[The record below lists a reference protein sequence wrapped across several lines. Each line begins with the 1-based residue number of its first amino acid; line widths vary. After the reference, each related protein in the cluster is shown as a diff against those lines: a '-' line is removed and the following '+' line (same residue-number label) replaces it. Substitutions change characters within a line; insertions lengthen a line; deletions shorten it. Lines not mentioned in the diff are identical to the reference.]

1 LRRVFGALDQ
11 ARLTFHKGL
20 GDRSPL
26 LIVELEF
33 HKVVPGPGEDASL
46 RESKIREIGRSGL
59 MELAKILSFPANAQ
73 AYVMSSAV

>member
-26 LIVELEF
+26 LIVEFEF
-33 HKVVPGPGEDASL
+33 HKVVPGPGEVASL
-46 RESKIREIGRSGL
+46 RENQVREIELSGL
-59 MELAKILSFPANAQ
+59 MELAKILSFPANTRR
-73 AYVMSSAV
+73 M